1 VESGAA
7 RSDCRADEILTEC
20 GHPCPLHSLFTFAF
34 GLFYISADKDVRA
47 PQFMKFSA
55 SLPKEVLKMSLDS
68 ILSHKFRSGLTI
80 LGIVIG
86 IITAIV
92 VASILTGMR
101 QSIVS
106 IVEDYGTN
114 NIYAFHLT
122 TGLSNG
128 NRDERNRK
136 PLTEADADALLTQS
150 SAIEDVAMVAPNIGS
165 WGAGFDD
172 NLVYEGKNYRWALT
186 DGVTANYAQIVNLVL
201 KQGRWLSEADNQ
213 QRRNVLVVGVN
224 TVEAL
229 FPGKEDEAVGKV
241 VRMNGTTWEIVG
253 VIEKRKAG
261 FFGENEEDRKIFLPF
276 RTARKAAPLR
286 DAILHIIQAKQ
297 GQLNDAVA
305 EVEGILRQRR
315 EVKYGD
321 PNNFD
326 VKTADN
332 FIAQFD
338 GIIGGVGAAAIAISM
353 LGLLVGGIGVMNIM
367 LVSVTE
373 RTKEIGIRKA
383 IGATKSAI
391 VLQFLL
397 EAMTLTFFG
406 GVIGIVLAVGIS
418 NLIMLLIPSIP
429 ATVEFWMIGLS
440 LSVSVGIGLIFG
452 VLPARKA
459 AKLDPIECLRYE

>member
-1 VESGAA
+1 M
-7 RSDCRADEILTEC
+7 RLT
-20 GHPCPLHSLFTFAF
+20 S
-34 GLFYISADKDVRA
+34 
-47 PQFMKFSA
+47 
-55 SLPKEVLKMSLDS
+55 SLPKEVLKMAFES
-68 ILSHKFRSGLTI
+68 IMSHKFRSGLTI

-86 IITAIV
+86 LITGIV
-92 VASILTGMR
+92 VFSILNGMR
-101 QSIVS
+101 QSIVA
-106 IVEDYGTN
+106 IVEEYGTN
-114 NIYAFHLT
+114 NIYAFHLS
-122 TGLSNG
+122 TGFGPS

-136 PLTEADADALLTQS
+136 PLTDDDATAILAQS
-150 SAIEDVAMVAPNIGS
+150 NTVEDIAVVAPNIGS

-186 DGVTANYAQIVNLVL
+186 DGVSPNFMQITNLVI
-201 KQGRWLSEADNQ
+201 KQGRWINEADNL

-229 FPGKEDEAVGKV
+229 FPDNPDDVVGKV
-241 VRMNGTTWEIVG
+241 VRMNGATWEIIG
-253 VIEKRKAG
+253 VVEKRKAG
-261 FFGENEEDRKIFLPF
+261 FFGENEEDRKVFMPF

-286 DAILHIIQAKQ
+286 DAVLHIIQAKP
-297 GQLNDAVA
+297 GQLNDAVQD
-305 EVEGILRQRR
+305 VENILRQRR
-315 EVKYGD
+315 GVKFGE

-326 VKTADN
+326 IKTADN

-383 IGATKSAI
+383 IGATKGAI

-406 GVIGIVLAVGIS
+406 GLVGVALAIAIS
-418 NLIMLLIPSIP
+418 NLIMLIFPSLP
-429 ATVEFWMIGLS
+429 AIIETWAILLALFI
-440 LSVSVGIGLIFG
+440 SVSIGLIFG
-452 VLPARKA
+452 VFPALRA
-459 AKLDPIECLRYE
+459 SRLDPIECLRYE